1 MAINDQILAD
11 ISSYDLA
18 IDTYQKVMRG
28 KVNLG
33 NEHLDLFAV
42 IKYLKFIAATDQHP
56 AAQAMFA
63 DVLAADALQ
72 AAE

>member
-18 IDTYQKVMRG
+18 MDTYQKVMRG
-28 KVNLG
+28 KVDLR

-42 IKYLKFIAATDQHP
+42 IEHLKFIASTDQHP
-56 AAQAMFA
+56 AAQAMYA
-63 DVLAADALQ
+63 DVLASDALQ
-72 AAE
+72 VAE

>member
-11 ISSYDLA
+11 MSSYDLA
-18 IDTYQKVMRG
+18 MDTYQKVMRG

-42 IKYLKFIAATDQHP
+42 IQHLKFIASTDQHP
-56 AAQAMFA
+56 QARAMYA
-63 DVLAADALQ
+63 DMLASDALQ
-72 AAE
+72 VAQ

>member
-1 MAINDQILAD
+1 MAINDQILKD
-11 ISSYDLA
+11 MSSYDLA
-18 IDTYQKVMRG
+18 MDTYQKVMRG

-42 IKYLKFIAATDQHP
+42 IEHLKFIASTDQHP
-56 AAQAMFA
+56 QARAMYA
-63 DVLAADALQ
+63 DMLAADALQ